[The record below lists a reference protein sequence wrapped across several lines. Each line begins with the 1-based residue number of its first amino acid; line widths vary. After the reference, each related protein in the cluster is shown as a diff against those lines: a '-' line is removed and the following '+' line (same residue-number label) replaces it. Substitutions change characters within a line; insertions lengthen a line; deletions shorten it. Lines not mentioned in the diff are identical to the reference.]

1 MERQKGN
8 RLSAESPGSHP
19 LSRGEERKRRRR
31 KKETKKDQ
39 PEKEQV

>member
-1 MERQKGN
+1 MEREKGN
-8 RLSAESPGSHP
+8 RLSAEPPGSHP